1 MKETKENL
9 NQEENEI
16 TITDLSNEDES
27 NANIEKLI
35 NPKQVKKSHHSLLLF
50 KNAAKQAFRNK
61 IQLIGLAVLV
71 LLSSTIFS
79 LMQTSL
85 VRVATQYDALISEQ
99 QSNIHDFILDPYN
112 TAKLTNDL
120 EQPVHPVHP
129 DDKAAI
135 VEDQQLYLNQIAY
148 NSNNSFIWER
158 IETRTLQLNNNNDPK
173 VLKLI
178 TYNKDARIDKL
189 VISKGFN
196 IGENPYEIVPTE
208 KQTVV
213 NKEFAKKNNLKIG
226 DIIRVQS
233 DNKGNTLKVNPIYN
247 INNPEYTTYN
257 WLKIVGFGTSADFI
271 TPIIDKT
278 TPLPN
283 KSKEGILYVDPIKFG
298 FASRLKVDKDG
309 NVLDEKNEKDQA
321 IIKDSKKWNS
331 LWFHN
336 KNKELISAGSS
347 SDAEIYYVGK
357 STINNNKKNNI
368 SEIANFFKA
377 RYVNTTNSTAA
388 LVYRL
393 GDSNYRF
400 NNRTAILPKT
410 IQSFKSLL
418 IALLL
423 IALVITGI
431 TVILVTYKNIDNSKP
446 QIGILKSLGYSNWK
460 ILITS
465 LAYPM
470 IAAFIGTILVFLPA
484 TGLQILV
491 VNTFANYFNLN
502 FGTFFFNGLGY
513 LYCLLLTFGFLSI
526 IAWIISALTVIQN
539 PIALIKN
546 ISVTRDSR
554 LTKAIKK
561 SSANAKFF
569 TRFRL
574 ALFTSSIGK
583 MSAVFLT
590 MFLGTILMTTAIIG
604 PKIMSDNQK
613 VTYTGMNYKTLTEYV
628 NPTYNSPFSFYK
640 TYNPNTEPWDYQTE
654 TFADG
659 NTYTHPKRSDSEF
672 AQNLLDNSI
681 NSEAYAPIYAN
692 PTDASALTNLSM
704 YGLSYFYGKMVTK
717 DFLTSLDASSTNPF
731 LIGFILNLAWPEA
744 FPIHNLAETPGN
756 IYNLENYQNAR
767 TFYINYR
774 STIAMDLN
782 PAVRADGN
790 KNQLDKSRLI
800 TFASSAGN
808 GAGGWNTDVENFK
821 AELNNFEFDTTD
833 AKYPWHIANEQD
845 LFVNPTPV
853 NDDMQNQWIRKILI
867 WFYSLFYNRV
877 GQAVAQGTYTKT
889 PYFIKQNLAT
899 AFENTNSKFNVSFN
913 VVPFAKETDELGTYF
928 VGTPNKLFNNKQ
940 YPIKIYGLQNEQE
953 LQKKSLMQLFN
964 SKGNSLNNVLEKTN
978 NDGINIVINQT
989 VAKQLKMKE
998 NDTFL
1003 MAPNGNILMTNQDPN
1018 HPNEYT
1024 NIDVDKINFD
1034 NINNLDDNNTPF
1046 AGENNASLL
1055 TQKTRY
1061 DQIPNTNTEENGA
1074 YTNLGVNATP
1084 MLNEVDQGNVVI
1096 NHDTTMRKF
1105 KVAGIY
1111 NGYGQ
1116 PTAYISKDN
1125 ADKLLHYDESKKA
1138 LYQIF
1143 KREWQSKGTV
1153 NVNGASVNFS
1163 SLKNIANYNDF
1174 NENIA
1179 DKNPL
1184 KTIFNNEFPI
1194 FNFKLSNSKALVDMT
1209 QTFSISQAYGD
1220 YSALGMNGGTEQG
1233 GNKAYS
1239 VYGDG
1244 TAVNILP
1251 LYVHKQL
1258 LEQITQLVDTILLF
1272 FIIFSLII
1280 SFFII
1285 LLTSNLVIYEN
1296 RKIIATMKT
1305 LGYSNAKITNI
1316 VIGMYLPTILAT
1328 WIIGVPIGW
1337 VIISS
1342 IIKFLA
1348 YNTSWVLPLFF
1359 AWWLPIVIGLIVT
1372 TIYAITFVIE
1382 WQTTKKIQPLAIL
1395 NETN

>member
-1 MKETKENL
+1 MKETKETIS
-9 NQEENEI
+9 EEQNEI
-16 TITDLSNEDES
+16 TITDLTNETATETLTKPS
-27 NANIEKLI
+27 
-35 NPKQVKKSHHSLLLF
+35 KSKTSRHSLLLF

-85 VRVATQYDALISEQ
+85 VRVNTQYDALISEK
-99 QSNIHDFILDPYN
+99 QSNIHDFIFDPYN

-120 EQPVHPVHP
+120 IEPQHPVHP
-129 DDKAAI
+129 DDSAAI
-135 VEDQQLYLNQIAY
+135 IENQQLYLNQIAY

-158 IETRTLQLNNNNDPK
+158 IEARTLQLNNNNNPK
-173 VLKLI
+173 VLKLV

-189 VISKGFN
+189 IISKGFN
-196 IGENPYEIVPTE
+196 IGENPNEIVTAE

-233 DNKGNTLKVNPIYN
+233 DNKGDTLKVAATFD
-247 INNPEYTTYN
+247 INNPEYANYK
-257 WLKIVGFGTSADFI
+257 WLKIVGFGTSADLI

-283 KSKEGILYVDPIKFG
+283 KTKEGILYVEPSTFG
-298 FASRLKVDKDG
+298 FASRLKVDKNG
-309 NVLDEKNEKDQA
+309 TILDETNDQA
-321 IIKDSKKWNS
+321 IINDPTKWNS
-331 LWFHN
+331 LWFNDKHN
-336 KNKELISAGSS
+336 EWISAGSS
-347 SDAEIYYVGK
+347 SDDEIYYVGK
-357 STINNNKKNNI
+357 STMNKKNNI
-368 SEIANFFKA
+368 TEIANFLKA
-377 RYVNTTNSTAA
+377 RFVNTTDSTAN

-423 IALVITGI
+423 IVLVITGV

-446 QIGILKSLGYSNWK
+446 QIGILKSVGYSNWK
-460 ILITS
+460 ILFTS

-502 FGTFFFNGLGY
+502 FGTFVFNGLGY

-526 IAWIISALTVIQN
+526 IAWVISALTVIQN
-539 PIALIKN
+539 PITLIKN
-546 ISVTRDSR
+546 ISISRDSR
-554 LTKAIKK
+554 FTKVIKK

-613 VTYTGMNYKTLTEYV
+613 VTYTGMNYKTLTEYL

-640 TYNPNTEPWDYQTE
+640 TYNPNTDPWKYKTE
-654 TFADG
+654 TLEDG
-659 NTYTHPKRSDSEF
+659 NTYNHPDRSDSGF
-672 AQNLLDNSI
+672 AQELLNNSI
-681 NSEAYAPIYAN
+681 NSEAYAPNYPD
-692 PTDASALTNLSM
+692 PTDASALTMLSM
-704 YGLSYFYGKMVTK
+704 NGLSYFYGKMVTK
-717 DFLTSLDASSTNPF
+717 DFLASLDASSANPF
-731 LIGFILNLAWPEA
+731 LISFILNLAWPEA
-744 FPIHNLAETPGN
+744 FPIHNLAEASGN

-767 TFYINYR
+767 TFYLNYR

-782 PAVRADGN
+782 PAVRTDNN
-790 KNQLDKSRLI
+790 KNQLDKNRLA
-800 TFASSAGN
+800 TFATTAGY
-808 GAGGWNTDVENFK
+808 GAGGWNTDIANFQ
-821 AELNNFEFDTTD
+821 AELNSFEFDISD
-833 AKYPWHIANEQD
+833 VHYPWHIANEQE
-845 LFVNPTPV
+845 LFANPTPN
-853 NDDMQNQWIRKILI
+853 NDEMQNQWIRKILI
-867 WFYSLFYNRV
+867 WFYALFYNRV

-928 VGTPNKLFNNKQ
+928 VGTPDKLFNNKQ
-940 YPIKIYGLQNEQE
+940 YPIKIYGLQNESE
-953 LQKKSLMQLFN
+953 LQKKSLMQLTN
-964 SKGNSLNNVLEKTN
+964 NKGKSLNNILEKN
-978 NDGINIVINQT
+978 NDDGTINIVINQT

-998 NDTFL
+998 NQKFF

-1024 NIDVDKINFD
+1024 NIDVDKINFN
-1034 NINNLDDNNTPF
+1034 NINSLG
-1046 AGENNASLL
+1046 AKENNASLI
-1055 TQKTRY
+1055 TQNTTY
-1061 DQIPNTNTEENGA
+1061 DQIPSTSDGA
-1074 YTNLGVNATP
+1074 YPNLGVNATP
-1084 MLNEVDQGNVVI
+1084 MVKEVDQGNVVI
-1096 NHDTTMRKF
+1096 NHDTTMREF

-1116 PTAYISKDN
+1116 PTAYISKTN

-1143 KREWQSKGTV
+1143 KQEWQSKGTIT
-1153 NVNGASVNFS
+1153 VNGTDINFGDLINYNS
-1163 SLKNIANYNDF
+1163 YNDF
-1174 NENIA
+1174 DQKFSDN
-1179 DKNPL
+1179 NPL
-1184 KTIFNNEFPI
+1184 KIIFNNEFPI
-1194 FNFKLSNSKALVDMT
+1194 FNFKFSNSKALVDTT

-1220 YSALGMNGGTEQG
+1220 YSALGMNGGVDANNP
-1233 GNKAYS
+1233 NKAYS

-1251 LYVHKQL
+1251 LYIHKQL

-1328 WIIGVPIGW
+1328 WIIGVPVGW
-1337 VIISS
+1337 IIISF

-1359 AWWLPIVIGLIVT
+1359 AWWLPLVIGLIVVG
-1372 TIYAITFVIE
+1372 IYIITFVIE
-1382 WQTTKKIQPLAIL
+1382 WQTTKKIQPLVIL

>member
-9 NQEENEI
+9 NEQENET
-16 TITDLSNEDES
+16 TITDLTKEDEV
-27 NANIEKLI
+27 NTNIETLTKSDT
-35 NPKQVKKSHHSLLLF
+35 VKKNRHSLLLF

-85 VRVATQYDALISEQ
+85 VRVDSQYDALISEK

-112 TAKLTNDL
+112 TAKLTNNL
-120 EQPVHPVHP
+120 EQPEHPTHP
-129 DDKAAI
+129 DDNAAI
-135 VEDQQLYLNQIAY
+135 VEDQQLYLNQIAQ
-148 NSNNSFIWER
+148 NPNNSFIWER
-158 IETRTLQLNNNNDPK
+158 IEARTLQLNNNNDPK
-173 VLKLI
+173 VLKLV

-196 IGENPYEIVPTE
+196 IGENANEIVPTE

-213 NKEFAKKNNLKIG
+213 NKEFANKNNLKIG

-233 DNKGNTLKVNPIYN
+233 DNKGNTLKVDANFD
-247 INNPEYTTYN
+247 INNPEYANYN

-283 KSKEGILYVDPIKFG
+283 KSKEGILYVDPTKFG
-298 FASRLKVDKDG
+298 FDSRLKVDNNGK
-309 NVLDEKNEKDQA
+309 VLDENNPTDQA
-321 IIKDSKKWNS
+321 IIKDPTKWNS

-357 STINNNKKNNI
+357 STMKKKNNI
-368 SEIANFFKA
+368 SEISNFFKD
-377 RYVNTTNSTAA
+377 RYVNTTDSTAN

-400 NNRTAILPKT
+400 NSRTAILPKT
-410 IQSFKSLL
+410 IKSFKSLL

-423 IALVITGI
+423 IVLVITGI

-446 QIGILKSLGYSNWK
+446 QIGILKSVGYSNWK

-502 FGTFFFNGLGY
+502 FGTFVFNGLGY

-526 IAWIISALTVIQN
+526 IAWVISALTVIQN

-546 ISVTRDSR
+546 ISVSRDSKF
-554 LTKAIKK
+554 TKVIKK

-640 TYNPNTEPWDYQTE
+640 TYNPNTDSWKYKAT
-654 TFADG
+654 TIDG
-659 NTYTHPKRSDSEF
+659 NTYSYPDRSDSKF
-672 AQNLLDNSI
+672 AQELFNNSI

-692 PTDASALTNLSM
+692 PNDASALTMLSM
-704 YGLSYFYGKMVTK
+704 NGLSYFYGKMVTK
-717 DFLTSLDASSTNPF
+717 DFLTSLDTSTSSPF

-744 FPIHNLAETPGN
+744 VPIHTLAETSGN

-782 PAVRADGN
+782 PAVRDNDNEKLLN
-790 KNQLDKSRLI
+790 KDKLI
-800 TFASSAGN
+800 TFAKTAGY
-808 GAGGWNTDVENFK
+808 GVGGWNTDPANFQ
-821 AELNNFEFDTTD
+821 AELNNFAFDTSD
-833 AKYPWHIANEQD
+833 GQYPWHITNEQD
-845 LFVNPTPV
+845 LFAHPNPS
-853 NDDMQNQWIRKILI
+853 NDEMQNQWIRKILI

-899 AFENTNSKFNVSFN
+899 AFENENSKFNVSFN

-940 YPIKIYGLQNEQE
+940 YPIKIYGLQNESE
-953 LQKKSLMQLFN
+953 LQKKSLMQLTN
-964 SKGNSLNNVLEKTN
+964 SKGKSLNNLLEKN
-978 NDGINIVINQT
+978 NDDGTKNIVINQT
-989 VAKQLKMKE
+989 VAKQLKLKE
-998 NDTFL
+998 NQTFL

-1018 HPNEYT
+1018 YPNQYT

-1034 NINNLDDNNTPF
+1034 NINNLDDNDQPL
-1046 AGENNASLL
+1046 AGENNASLV
-1055 TQKTRY
+1055 TQNTTY
-1061 DQIPNTNTEENGA
+1061 DQIPSTSSGA
-1074 YTNLGVNATP
+1074 YPNLGVDATP
-1084 MLNEVDQGNVVI
+1084 MVKEVDQGNVVI
-1096 NHDTTMRKF
+1096 NHDTEMRKF

-1125 ADKLLHYDESKKA
+1125 ADELLHYDESKKA

-1143 KREWQSKGTV
+1143 KREWQYKDTVSFNGTSV
-1153 NVNGASVNFS
+1153 DFGSLQNMAS
-1163 SLKNIANYNDF
+1163 YNDF
-1174 NENIA
+1174 NENIS
-1179 DKNPL
+1179 DNDPL

-1194 FNFKLSNSKALVDMT
+1194 FNFKFSNSNELVDTT

-1220 YSALGMNGGTEQG
+1220 YSALGMNGGIDANNP
-1233 GNKAYS
+1233 NKAYS

-1251 LYVHKQL
+1251 LYIHKQL

-1272 FIIFSLII
+1272 FIIFSLVI

-1316 VIGMYLPTILAT
+1316 VIGMYLPTIVVT
-1328 WIIGVPIGW
+1328 WIIGVPVGW
-1337 VIISS
+1337 AIISS
-1342 IIKFLA
+1342 IIKLLA

-1359 AWWLPIVIGLIVT
+1359 AWWLPVVIGLIVVG
-1372 TIYAITFVIE
+1372 IYAITFVIE